1 MAITR
6 YQNNNIND
14 LDGLFGS
21 LFPSTMKIPPVDIK
35 EDASAFTI
43 SAEIPGYEES
53 EIELFV
59 EKHTLVIKGEKK
71 TEDNDKNEEGRKYLL
86 RERRHVSFERS
97 FTLPENLNEEA
108 ISASFKNGILEI
120 TLPKLPKAEPKRI
133 EVKLN

>member
-43 SAEIPGYEES
+43 NAEIPGYDQS

-71 TEDNDKNEEGRKYLL
+71 AEDEEKNEDGRKYLL

-97 FTLPENLNEEA
+97 FTLPENLNEED
-108 ISASFKNGILEI
+108 ISANFRNGILEI